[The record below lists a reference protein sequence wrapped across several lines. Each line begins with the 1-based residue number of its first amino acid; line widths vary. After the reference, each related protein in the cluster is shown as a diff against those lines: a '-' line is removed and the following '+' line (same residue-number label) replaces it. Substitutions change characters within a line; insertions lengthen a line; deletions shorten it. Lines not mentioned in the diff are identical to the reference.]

1 MNLPHRN
8 NAKFT
13 KFSWVICVLLSILV
27 HVMMFI
33 CGAIMPT
40 IWWSGGGEI
49 LTNQKKDKATIRLV
63 NWQRQQLGK
72 DEPTKETRL
81 EKPIVKTSLEQES
94 ATAPEKSKFQSDKNT
109 RAEGGRKA
117 PDSSEVELPAQ
128 DGRESAEL
136 VLFDQNEQKG
146 DISHEKENVQPLL
159 NGQNKNNLSAN
170 ESSVIPPL
178 QGNANEVSDKQ
189 ESQEANEKLAQQE
202 NVVPKKEDAPI
213 QLPSAVLVPHPSESE
228 HGENSKF
235 AQLEKLFLQS
245 RPQSSG
251 KKTYYDPI
259 FGESSQPGFKTNERK
274 TRQIGKFSLG
284 RRPSVDVEKTVLG
297 DYQMQVYRAI
307 AIPWYYECERNRSLV
322 EIGSITVQLLIN
334 KAGKVTTMTQMARS
348 GASENQKAF
357 TFRAIKNAMLP
368 PMPKEVQDSL
378 IGEQMEL
385 HFTFNFS
392 FY

>member
-13 KFSWVICVLLSILV
+13 GFSWGICVLLSILV

-33 CGAIMPT
+33 CGAVMPT
-40 IWWSGGGEI
+40 TWWTMGDEF
-49 LTNQKKDKATIRLV
+49 LTNQKKEKTTIRLV
-63 NWQRQQLGK
+63 KWQRQHS
-72 DEPTKETRL
+72 EMKESAKEKSP

-94 ATAPEKSKFQSDKNT
+94 ATPPEIPKFQSDKNT

-128 DGRESAEL
+128 DGKESPEL
-136 VLFDQNEQKG
+136 VLFDQKEQKG
-146 DISHEKENVQPLL
+146 DISHEKETAVPLL
-159 NGQNKNNLSAN
+159 NGHNENDVSIN
-170 ESSVIPPL
+170 ESRLIPPQ
-178 QGNANEVSDKQ
+178 QGNANEVIDKQ
-189 ESQEANEKLAQQE
+189 NSLEASEKLAQQE
-202 NVVPKKEDAPI
+202 NTSPKKESAPI
-213 QLPSAVLVPHPSESE
+213 QLPSAVLVPQPAEFE
-228 HGENSKF
+228 EGDDSKF
-235 AQLEKLFLQS
+235 AQLEKLLLQS

-307 AIPWYYECERNRSLV
+307 AKPWYYECERNRSLV
-322 EIGSITVQLLIN
+322 EIGSITVRLLIN

-357 TFRAIKNAMLP
+357 TFRAIKNALLP